1 MMVAEGRGR
10 REERVDAM
18 GRDQVGGVFFSGF
31 CRLFAL
37 RRRVYDC
44 RAAASP
50 SLFAAGTLK
59 DDTMLSASLNRI
71 FALVLRYWYLLRGS
85 WPRFVDLVYWPTVQ
99 MLMWGFLQT
108 YLAEKTSV
116 AALAGG
122 AFIGSVLLWDILFRG
137 QIGFSVSFLEE
148 MWSRNLGNLM
158 MTPLRMYELLAA
170 LGVMSIIRLLI
181 GLVPV
186 TVLAIVFF
194 GFNLWGLGLALA
206 AFFANL
212 IMTSWTIGLL
222 ACGIV
227 LRNGLGAESFAW
239 SVSFLLLPLACVY
252 YPVTVLPAW
261 LQPISLALPPTHVFE
276 GMRAL
281 ILENRFDV
289 GEMLWAG
296 GLNLVYLAA
305 ASIAFAAFLRSAR
318 RSGALLQLGE

>member
-1 MMVAEGRGR
+1 MGRGP
-10 REERVDAM
+10 VS
-18 GRDQVGGVFFSGF
+18 GVFL
-31 CRLFAL
+31 RLFAL
-37 RRRVYDC
+37 RRRVYDH

-50 SLFAAGTLK
+50 SLFASLFAAGTLK

-71 FALVLRYWYLLRGS
+71 FALVLRYWYLLKDS
-85 WPRFVDLVYWPTVQ
+85 WPRLLDIVYWPTVEL
-99 MLMWGFLQT
+99 LMWGFLQA

-116 AALAGG
+116 TALAGG
-122 AFIGSVLLWDILFRG
+122 ALIGSVLLWDILLRG

-186 TVLAIVFF
+186 TVMAIVFF
-194 GFNLWGLGLALA
+194 GFNLLGMGLALA

-212 IMTSWTIGLL
+212 IITSWAVGLF

-227 LRNGLGAESFAW
+227 LRNGLGAESFVW

-289 GEMLWAG
+289 SEMLWAG
-296 GLNLVYLAA
+296 GLNLVYLTA

>member
-1 MMVAEGRGR
+1 
-10 REERVDAM
+10 
-18 GRDQVGGVFFSGF
+18 
-31 CRLFAL
+31 
-37 RRRVYDC
+37 
-44 RAAASP
+44 
-50 SLFAAGTLK
+50 
-59 DDTMLSASLNRI
+59 MLSASLNRI

-181 GLVPV
+181 GLMPV
-186 TVLAIVFF
+186 TVMAIVFF

-296 GLNLVYLAA
+296 GLNLVYLSA